1 MRHGRRTKTAPKL
14 EEPEP
19 GARRPSG
26 ARGALL
32 ASGAAGLA
40 SLVVYVLT
48 LSPTVVGGD
57 SGEMLVAACVRGVA
71 HPPGYPLHTLLGHV
85 FSRLPFGSVAWRVN
99 LLSAVCDAAAA
110 ALLCHGVARWARSAW
125 AGIASAA
132 LFAFSPLV
140 WPYAVSAEVFPLNNL
155 FAAALVDLSVE
166 AVLAPRPS
174 VLPLTAF
181 VVGLGLTNH
190 HTLIFL
196 GAPLLAALVLLEG
209 RAFSLRRA
217 VVVVLAFG
225 GGLLPYAYLP
235 LAAAAHPPLAWGDAT
250 TWDGFLTHL
259 LRREYGTFRL
269 ASAEVG
275 QGGEMLPRLAH
286 FLRRFDETTLLAG
299 PLLVVVSWT
308 ELRRPSPSRRLVL
321 FWSATLAVYLVV
333 FSTLAN
339 VRLDEPLH
347 ITVQERFW
355 QQALVVAC
363 ALAGVGFAALGRL
376 AGRRASV
383 VEAALALGAAAALV
397 ATGFGPNDLRERRLF
412 RDYGAAVLESMPPH
426 AILLITSD
434 EAIGSVRY
442 VQQIENVRRDVRV
455 IPTGQLTSPWFRGF
469 AAAQLPG
476 VVLPPGDFTAR
487 QFIDAN
493 IGTAPILL
501 VNKVPWLQTLEEAY
515 HPWPVGLA
523 DRVLPRPREP
533 DLASWVR
540 EAGESFRR
548 FDPTAGA
555 RFAPGTWERYLVD
568 NYWKEYRRFARVVV
582 STAAPHTGDPAAHR
596 AVVDALEPLVAHD
609 PQLEPEVLK
618 NLGVALQRLSST
630 DPGAAAKMVLYW
642 RRYLA
647 EGPGTDPDRPAIA
660 RAVEQASEPA
670 R

>member
-1 MRHGRRTKTAPKL
+1 V
-14 EEPEP
+14 
-19 GARRPSG
+19 
-26 ARGALL
+26 
-32 ASGAAGLA
+32 AAGLA
-40 SLVVYVLT
+40 SLLVYVLT

-57 SGEMLVAACVRGVA
+57 SGELIVAACVRGVA
-71 HPPGYPLHTLLGHV
+71 HPPGYPLYTLLGHV
-85 FSRLPFGSVAWRVN
+85 FSHLPFGSVAWRVN

-110 ALLCHGVARWARSAW
+110 ALLCHGVARWTKSAW

-155 FAAALVDLSVE
+155 FAAALVDLSVD
-166 AVLAPRPS
+166 AVPVPRPS
-174 VLPLTAF
+174 LLPLTAF

-196 GAPLLAALVLLEG
+196 GAPLLVALVLLEG
-209 RAFSLRRA
+209 RGFSWRRA
-217 VVVVLAFG
+217 AFVALAFTA
-225 GGLLPYAYLP
+225 GLLPYAYLP
-235 LAAAAHPPLAWGDAT
+235 LASAAHPPLAWGDPT
-250 TWDGFLTHL
+250 TWGGFSTHL

-269 ASAEVG
+269 ANAEVG
-275 QGGEMLPRLAH
+275 PGGETLPRVAH
-286 FLRRFDETTLLAG
+286 FLRRFAETTLLAG
-299 PLLVVVSWT
+299 PLLVVASWT
-308 ELRRPSPSRRLVL
+308 EVRRPSPSRRLVL

-347 ITVQERFW
+347 VTVQERFW

-363 ALAGVGFAALGRL
+363 ALAGVGLAALGQL

-383 VEAALALGAAAALV
+383 VEAALALGAAAGLV

-412 RDYGAAVLESMPPH
+412 RDYGAAVLESMPPD

-442 VQQIENVRRDVRV
+442 VQQIEGSRRDVRV
-455 IPTGQLTSPWFRGF
+455 IPTGQLTSPWFRAF
-469 AAAQLPG
+469 AAERLRG
-476 VVLPPGDFTAR
+476 VVLPPGEFTAR
-487 QFIDAN
+487 QFMDAN
-493 IGTAPILL
+493 IGAAPILL
-501 VNKVPWLQTLEEAY
+501 VNKVPWLQTLESGY
-515 HPWPVGLA
+515 HPWPLGLA
-523 DRVLPRPREP
+523 DRVLPRPHQPE
-533 DLASWVR
+533 LASWVR

-548 FDPTAGA
+548 FDPAAGS
-555 RFAPGTWERYLVD
+555 RCAPGTWERYLVD
-568 NYWKEYRRFARVVV
+568 NYWKEYRRFARTLV
-582 STAAPHTGDPAAHR
+582 STAAPRTDDPAAPR
-596 AVVDALEPLVAHD
+596 AVVDALEPLAARD

-647 EGPGTDPDRPAIA
+647 EGPGSDPDRPAIA
-660 RAVEQASEPA
+660 RAVAQASQAA